1 MATIQDVSPTRAST
15 SLPTQRFVTGRM
27 LSLDSSDDGKLIVAG
42 SLSSNLWV
50 SEDGGQSW
58 SQLQW
63 SQPDDG
69 QFGVPGAIGGF
80 CVPSVAVGPDSAR
93 WLVDR
98 NPRFLADLTGN
109 GLADIVGFGDAGVY
123 VALGNGDGTFTYNPQ
138 PVIQDFGYDAGWRID
153 KHPRFLAD
161 LTGNGCAD
169 IIGFGDAGVYVAL
182 SNGDGTFTYDPVPV
196 IEDFGYVAGGWRVD
210 KHPRFLAPLTSH
222 GWSDIVG
229 FGDAGVYVA
238 LSNGDGTFSYQ
249 PQPVIEDFGY
259 VAGGWRVDEHPRFL
273 ARLTHHH
280 RCDIVGFGD
289 AGVYVALSNG
299 DGTFAVPQ
307 FVLPQ
312 FGFEITV
319 LAMVQSDRQSLD
331 AGVWRSTDRG
341 QTWALAHMF
350 PRNPGAARLPAAGQ
364 LVWAPGTANLVY
376 AAGGSSLAIST
387 DGGATFTDVMPQR
400 LGGFQAVNHVAVAPA
415 LPGDLQPPVVYALAS
430 SLIFVSFD
438 AGLTWTKDE
447 GTVPPNAGDPVGL
460 SNSQNECVM
469 VVSPRSPFEVFL
481 TADANQTPPA
491 IYRGDYSQFSQ
502 TSQSSWQSLPLPT
515 LGQQYSG
522 NVFVAATRPGQGEVL
537 FYGPQRSKVFA
548 ASLDPASASDWVEL
562 DNGQHVHVDLHGI
575 FLSRDFA
582 ASFSGRQYQPS
593 AGTAW
598 IAADGGIFR
607 STDGGMDFRPV
618 GDINTLSC
626 VNIAGVALPGHGP
639 VISLNTGDND
649 GYASTDGGQSWVPQD
664 YGGGDNDC
672 SFADPLRPQSMLL
685 FTPRWDQTATSVGAG
700 VGQTL
705 ALYEAVVGELPDI
718 SSPDMRHMVI
728 GPSLRAGSTLW
739 NASSGYGLRGSRP
752 IVPNVPGDDAS
763 EPGDYVFIR
772 FFGNYNT
779 SQLQRPNNLAVLLRT
794 QRLRD
799 IHARTDWDTP
809 GGWRV
814 DKHPRLLADLTTD
827 GRADIVGFGD
837 AGVWTA
843 LSNPDGTFAD
853 PHFVLA
859 DLGYDSGWRVDKHPR
874 LLAPMSHNG
883 WSDVVGFGDAGVYVA
898 FGNGDGTFTFD
909 AVPKIP
915 DFGYVAGGWRV
926 DEHPRFLADLT
937 GNGLADIVGFGNAGV
952 YVALNNGD
960 GTFTYNPQ
968 PVIQDFGYDAG
979 WRVDKHPR
987 FLADLTGNGCS
998 DIIGFGDA
1006 GVYVALSNGNGTFT
1020 YNPQP
1025 VIQDFGYVAGGWRVD
1040 KHPRFLAP
1048 LTSHGWSD
1056 IVGFGDAGVYVALSN
1071 GDGTFSYD
1079 PQPVIDALG
1088 YVAGGWRVD
1097 RHPRLLAPLTSNGW
1111 SDIVGFGE
1119 AGVVVALGD
1128 GQGGFSYNPQPVITD
1143 FGYAAGGWR
1152 VDKHPRFLAAVTS
1165 NGWSDVVGFGDA
1177 GVLMAPSNGDGT
1189 FTQPALFVIPN
1200 FGYRDDGPVQQ
1211 QGPFLPDPNIGLVQ
1225 ATGGHSATVFYV
1237 GGDPASQLWKWTDG
1251 MTSWQRL
1258 VPGGGA
1264 GQARRFFVNPYV
1276 PSMIYLLDADHIL
1289 RSDDGG
1295 ASWQVDACLE
1305 QQLTCG
1311 GLIPADRGE
1320 DDDGQ
1325 GDHLDVI
1332 LTDMQFDPFNPG
1344 RRFAVGLGGAFAT
1357 VDGTTWTRLLDTG
1370 ALRGRPANCYF
1381 DWVSQPL
1388 DPALY
1393 VSFAGRSIVKISGLP
1408 SLDTRP
1414 LNVRTKDGQLGRTR
1428 AMPDNRL
1435 LVELTDGRSF
1445 VIDAERLEPQGDAT
1459 YLIT

>member
-926 DEHPRFLADLT
+926 DKHPRFLAPLT
-937 GNGLADIVGFGNAGV
+937 SHGWSDIVGFGDAGV

-1006 GVYVALSNGNGTFT
+1006 GVYVALSNGYGTFS
-1020 YNPQP
+1020 YYPQP
-1025 VIQDFGYVAGGWRVD
+1025 VIE
-1040 KHPRFLAP
+1040 
-1048 LTSHGWSD
+1048 
-1056 IVGFGDAGVYVALSN
+1056 
-1071 GDGTFSYD
+1071 
-1079 PQPVIDALG
+1079 ALG

-1381 DWVSQPL
+1381 DWVSQPS